1 MANDNVITIV
11 GNLTDDPEL
20 RFTPNGVAVANVRVA
35 VNRRKRNPQTNE
47 WEDALDGYFTVNV
60 WRDYAQNVADSLSRG
75 TRVLI
80 TGRLTS
86 RSYQDKDGNTR
97 WVTEI
102 EADEICPSLRW
113 ATAQVTKVS
122 RGGGGGSGGG
132 GGGGRDAGG
141 LGGNGGAPAP
151 APTPPTPDDVPF

>member
-35 VNRRKRNPQTNE
+35 VNRRTRNSQTNE
-47 WEDALDGYFTVNV
+47 WEDKLDGYFTVNV
-60 WRDYAQNVADSLSRG
+60 WRDQAENVAESLNRG
-75 TRVLI
+75 TRVMVS
-80 TGRLTS
+80 GRLTS
-86 RSYQDKDGNTR
+86 RSYQDKEGQTR

-113 ATAQVTKVS
+113 ATAQVSKVNRS
-122 RGGGGGSGGG
+122 AGGSGNGN
-132 GGGGRDAGG
+132 GRSESWG
-141 LGGNGGAPAP
+141 GGAPAP
-151 APTPPTPDDVPF
+151 VSPPATDDVPF

>member
-1 MANDNVITIV
+1 MADNVITIV

-20 RFTPNGVAVANVRVA
+20 RFTPNGVPVANVRVA
-35 VNRRKRNPQTNE
+35 VNRRKRNAQTNE
-47 WEDALDGYFTVNV
+47 WEDSLDGYFTVNV
-60 WRDYAQNVADSLSRG
+60 WRDYAQNVADSLQRG
-75 TRVLI
+75 ARVLVS
-80 TGRLTS
+80 GRLTS

-122 RGGGGGSGGG
+122 RGGGGGGG

-141 LGGNGGAPAP
+141 NGGGPAP